1 MNRREYYFNSINSF
15 IISEEDSILASLLN
29 NSVFE
34 ILDNQKIA
42 WREEIVILKKQLSRF
57 TQGDII
63 FEYTIPRMGHRVD
76 VICIIEG
83 IIFLLEFKIGDKEYK
98 KSTTDQVIDYA
109 LDLKYFH
116 EQSRNRYIIPI
127 NVSTKAPE
135 IKNINTYCPDKIF
148 NIIFC
153 NENNLGDV
161 INDIILKFSD
171 KPLDVQEWINSK
183 YVPTPTIVEAAQ
195 ALYRSHKVEDISR
208 NDAGAKNLKET
219 TNAIFNIINQCKK
232 KNKKAICFITGIPG
246 AGKTLAGLNIAN
258 EYHNCHEDE
267 HAIFLSGNGPLVDV
281 LQNALAQDK
290 MKREKTTKNS
300 ALRET
305 KTFIQNIHK
314 FRDEAITTS
323 TAPIEKIVIF
333 DEAQRAWDKDS
344 LASFMKRKKGIS
356 SFNQSE
362 SDFLISI
369 MDRHNDWALVICLI
383 GGGQE
388 IYNGEAG
395 ILDWFDTLAKK
406 YWDWDIYLSDK
417 LTDEEYVGKS
427 TVSTLLNGREYQCIS
442 DLHLDV
448 SLRSFRSKK
457 LALFIKYLLDEQV
470 EEARK
475 IYMELKKTYPLY
487 LTRSLEIAK
496 TWVKDKARGSER
508 FGILASSEGKRLRA
522 EGIWVPTD
530 INHVSWFLSGKDN
543 INSSYYLEVAA
554 SEFKVQGLEI
564 DYAILA
570 WDADLRYS
578 TNGFDYYK
586 FRGTKW
592 NHIKLEQRKRYLKNA
607 YRVLLTRARQG
618 LIIYIPKGN
627 DKDPTRQEI
636 YYGRTYD
643 YLKKIGIEEV

>member
-15 IISEEDSILASLLN
+15 IISEEDSILGSLLN

-135 IKNINTYCPDKIF
+135 IKNVSTYCPDKIF

-171 KPLDVQEWINSK
+171 KPLDAQEWINSK

-496 TWVKDKARGSER
+496 TWVKGKARGSER

>member
-475 IYMELKKTYPLY
+475 IYMELKK
-487 LTRSLEIAK
+487 
-496 TWVKDKARGSER
+496 
-508 FGILASSEGKRLRA
+508 
-522 EGIWVPTD
+522 
-530 INHVSWFLSGKDN
+530 NLSVIFN
-543 INSSYYLEVAA
+543 
-554 SEFKVQGLEI
+554 
-564 DYAILA
+564 
-570 WDADLRYS
+570 
-578 TNGFDYYK
+578 
-586 FRGTKW
+586 TK
-592 NHIKLEQRKRYLKNA
+592 
-607 YRVLLTRARQG
+607 
-618 LIIYIPKGN
+618 P
-627 DKDPTRQEI
+627 
-636 YYGRTYD
+636 
-643 YLKKIGIEEV
+643 